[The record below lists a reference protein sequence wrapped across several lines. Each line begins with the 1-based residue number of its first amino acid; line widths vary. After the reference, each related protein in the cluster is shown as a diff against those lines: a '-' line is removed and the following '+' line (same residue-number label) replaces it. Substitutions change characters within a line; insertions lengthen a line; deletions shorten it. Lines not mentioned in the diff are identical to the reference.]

1 MPQVSFELLLKYMD
15 GKASPEE
22 AMLIDD
28 WCAADLRHKE
38 YFDQLF
44 LTWNQQDQYLQ
55 ADPDHTLQQ
64 LKAKL
69 PVHNDATAPKKHR
82 FAMAKIAAA
91 ILVPALLV
99 TWYFINQKGNRPYLT
114 QGETHFF
121 AIDTS
126 VLLNSDH
133 RIDCQTGSALAF
145 NIKDNIIN
153 AGFTGR
159 GQFSIS
165 HKEIQR
171 LFLHLNDTLS
181 LEDIGTRFLLSNTN
195 DSVVV
200 RVQEGTVALYMPSDT
215 ILLAAGQSIRLMPP
229 AKFAPYAD
237 FNLRNIS
244 LEEAVQII
252 QQRLGYTIRISSAA
266 LKEERIDLVA
276 DHAGIDEVLQMLS
289 ATISC
294 KVKKENDT
302 VYSLY

>member
-1 MPQVSFELLLKYMD
+1 MPQVSFELLLKYLD

-64 LKAKL
+64 LKEKL
-69 PVHNDATAPKKHR
+69 PGHNDATAPKKRR

-91 ILVPALLV
+91 ILIPALLC
-99 TWYFINQKGNRPYLT
+99 TWYFISQKGSRPYLT

-126 VLLNSDH
+126 ILLNSDH
-133 RIDCQTGSALAF
+133 HIACKTGSAIAF
-145 NIKDNIIN
+145 TVKDNTID
-153 AGFTGR
+153 AGFTGT
-159 GQFSIS
+159 GEFSIS
-165 HKEIQR
+165 HKEGQR

-215 ILLAAGQSIRLMPP
+215 MLLAAGQYIRLMPP

-244 LEEAVQII
+244 LQEAVLII
-252 QQRLGYTIRISSAA
+252 QQRLGYTIRISKAA

-276 DHAGIDEVLQMLS
+276 DHAGIEDVLQMLS

>member
-44 LTWNQQDQYLQ
+44 LTWNQQDQYQQ

-69 PVHNDATAPKKHR
+69 PVHNDATAPKKR
-82 FAMAKIAAA
+82 RLAIAKIAAA
-91 ILVPALLV
+91 ILLPALLV
-99 TWYFINQKGNRPYLT
+99 AWYFISQKGNRPYLT

-126 VLLNSDH
+126 ILLNSDH

-159 GQFSIS
+159 GQFRIS
-165 HKEIQR
+165 HKEGQK

-215 ILLAAGQSIRLMPP
+215 ILLAAGQSLRLMPP

-294 KVKKENDT
+294 KVKK
-302 VYSLY
+302 